1 MPVRV
6 IHTAD
11 IHLGRR
17 FPSLDSE
24 AEKLRAADVVN
35 VFNELADYVIKNKI
49 NILMIAGS
57 LFDKMHPN
65 RETVSTALSAFGRIH
80 EAMPSTRIV
89 LTPGQEELVAEKDG
103 SSDCAL
109 SIFDH
114 LSYVKVMGTTEDPE
128 KVVFEFDGQ
137 KVMIASSQAAFFFS
151 EAFSR
156 RRIPLPRDAAGIF
169 LMCAYSRRQGL
180 INIEDDLLRERV
192 LDPLRDRG
200 YQYAALGHKQKFQIM
215 TAGDFTAIYP
225 GSLERFN
232 YELDRERKFFVQFE
246 ISGGKIQPPT
256 PVRSSAR
263 PLEYVSLTFS
273 AGDADIG
280 KSLED
285 TLRRAKKEKALHIIL
300 NGQISLNEFNSFMKG
315 ETIKKLR
322 EQFAFAHVENRL
334 ALVDAG
340 EEYRF
345 DALRVN
351 SPAQEFERY
360 VEREIAAA
368 QDRGDEVRLLKELLE
383 MGVKEIEEGL

>member
-180 INIEDDLLRERV
+180 INIEDELLRERV

-200 YQYAALGHKQKFQIM
+200 YQYAALGHKNKFQTL

-246 ISGGKIQPPT
+246 ISGGKIQQLT

-273 AGDADIG
+273 AGDADIA